1 MKKLLLLGTAALA
14 ALVCQAAD
22 IDILDGSAK
31 VSNLN
36 IERSES
42 SLIIDMAIDVTDLR
56 LKSEREV
63 TLTPVLKHNDMSQ
76 ALPSV
81 IIAGRNRYIRNR
93 RHDVDKTAALYRS
106 GKTSVIP
113 YHAII
118 PYEDWMMTAEL
129 SIGEDLC
136 GCAGTKLMTSA
147 DMLTTLDYTPKV
159 FEPEYVYITPVAEAV
174 KIREIHGSA
183 YIDFPVSKTQI
194 FPDYRRNP
202 EELAKIR
209 ATIDVV
215 KNDPDTRIV
224 ELNIKGYASPEGSY
238 ELNEQLAKG
247 RTETLARYVQNLYT
261 LPSDLMKT
269 SWDAEDWAG
278 LIKYVRGSSIENKD
292 AILAVISNETLAP
305 DAREWK
311 LKSTYPDQYRF
322 LLSQVYP
329 SLRHSDYSVRY
340 TVRTYTEVSEIIEV
354 MHTAPQKLSLSELF
368 LVAQSLQP
376 GTPEYNKVFDIAV
389 LMFPADET
397 ANLNAAVNAL
407 RHGDLDKAEAYLLKA
422 GKSPQADYTRGIIAA
437 KRDDYRTASTLLDA
451 AAGSGLPQAAK
462 ALDSLRD
469 MKLIP

>member
-22 IDILDGSAK
+22 IDILDGSAN

-215 KNDPDTRIV
+215 KNAPDTRIV
-224 ELNIKGYASPEGSY
+224 ELNIKGYASPEGPY

-292 AILAVISNETLAP
+292 AILAVITNETLAP

-376 GTPEYNKVFDIAV
+376 GTPEYNEVFDIAV
-389 LMFPADET
+389 LMFPTDET

-422 GKSPQADYTRGIIAA
+422 GKSPQADYIRGIIAA

-462 ALDSLRD
+462 ALESLRD

>member
-136 GCAGTKLMTSA
+136 GCAGTKLMTGA

-224 ELNIKGYASPEGSY
+224 ELNIKGYASPEGPY

-278 LIKYVRGSSIENKD
+278 LIKYVHGSSIENKD
-292 AILAVISNETLAP
+292 AILAVITNETLAP

-376 GTPEYNKVFDIAV
+376 GTPEYNEVFDIAV
-389 LMFPADET
+389 LMFPTDET

-407 RHGDLDKAEAYLLKA
+407 RHGDLDKAEAYLLKT

-437 KRDDYRTASTLLDA
+437 KRDDYRTAATLLDA

>member
-1 MKKLLLLGTAALA
+1 M
-14 ALVCQAAD
+14 C
-22 IDILDGSAK
+22 
-31 VSNLN
+31 
-36 IERSES
+36 S
-42 SLIIDMAIDVTDLR
+42 SDL
-56 LKSEREV
+56 
-63 TLTPVLKHNDMSQ
+63 
-76 ALPSV
+76 
-81 IIAGRNRYIRNR
+81 
-93 RHDVDKTAALYRS
+93 
-106 GKTSVIP
+106 
-113 YHAII
+113 
-118 PYEDWMMTAEL
+118 
-129 SIGEDLC
+129 
-136 GCAGTKLMTSA
+136 
-147 DMLTTLDYTPKV
+147 
-159 FEPEYVYITPVAEAV
+159 
-174 KIREIHGSA
+174 
-183 YIDFPVSKTQI
+183 
-194 FPDYRRNP
+194 
-202 EELAKIR
+202 
-209 ATIDVV
+209 
-215 KNDPDTRIV
+215 
-224 ELNIKGYASPEGSY
+224 
-238 ELNEQLAKG
+238 
-247 RTETLARYVQNLYT
+247 VQNLYT

-292 AILAVISNETLAP
+292 AILAVITNETLAP

-376 GTPEYNKVFDIAV
+376 GTPEYNEVFDIAV
-389 LMFPADET
+389 LMFPTDET

-422 GKSPQADYTRGIIAA
+422 GKSPQADYIRGIIAA

-462 ALDSLRD
+462 ALESLRD

>member
-1 MKKLLLLGTAALA
+1 
-14 ALVCQAAD
+14 
-22 IDILDGSAK
+22 
-31 VSNLN
+31 
-36 IERSES
+36 
-42 SLIIDMAIDVTDLR
+42 
-56 LKSEREV
+56 
-63 TLTPVLKHNDMSQ
+63 
-76 ALPSV
+76 
-81 IIAGRNRYIRNR
+81 
-93 RHDVDKTAALYRS
+93 
-106 GKTSVIP
+106 
-113 YHAII
+113 
-118 PYEDWMMTAEL
+118 MMTAEL

-136 GCAGTKLMTSA
+136 RCAGTKLMTSA

-224 ELNIKGYASPEGSY
+224 ELNIKGYASPEGPY

-292 AILAVISNETLAP
+292 AILAVITNETLAP

-376 GTPEYNKVFDIAV
+376 GTPEYNEVFDIAV
-389 LMFPADET
+389 LMFPTDET

-422 GKSPQADYTRGIIAA
+422 GKSPQADYIRGIIAA

-462 ALDSLRD
+462 ALESLRD